1 MKKIFTLILC
11 AGLTLCYINNALA
24 IDFKAKGEWIM
35 SFDLGSGSQGASA
48 TRGGNNVYGYGY
60 NTVPT
65 AGPDT
70 FNANQRIRLQLE
82 AIASE
87 SLSGTVFFEM
97 GESKWGNTAT
107 GASLGADRTIV
118 EIKHAYLDWVIPN
131 TEVKVRMGIQWLAL
145 PSYTTGGSMV
155 LNNDAAGIVVSNK
168 FNDNVTLTGFWARP
182 YNDNFIGS
190 NIDNHDS
197 IDDSSNFLDNVDI
210 FGLSLPLSFEGLNIT
225 PWLTYMAVGK
235 NFARS
240 GGDLGNSIGTVR
252 YGLTPEDWIGRNAL
266 SSTSKSNSN
275 DLYPYAHV
283 WHAGLTGEIT
293 MIDPIRIAWDF
304 NYGHADFGSIENN
317 THKDYS
323 VKRHGF
329 YGSLLFEY
337 KMNWGTPGIYG
348 WYSSGDDGDPYN
360 GSERMPSISNA
371 NAHVDFSHYASSG
384 AVSIGRESVL
394 GTNLIGTWGLGIRL
408 KDFSFM
414 EDLKH
419 TLRINYIQG
428 TNNTNMAEYV
438 MIDGYQLDGSVQNS
452 PTGYYR
458 GPLNGFYLTTA
469 DYAMEF
475 GLTTDYQIFENLNL
489 NIEMAYLALHLDQG
503 SDVWGDNF
511 TATDA
516 WNINASFIY
525 SF

>member
-1 MKKIFTLILC
+1 MKKIHTLLLC
-11 AGLTLCYINNALA
+11 VALSLGSINNAFA
-24 IDFKAKGEWIM
+24 IDFKARGEWIM

-48 TRGGNNVYGYGY
+48 TRGGHNIYGYGS

-65 AGPDT
+65 ASPDT

-97 GESKWGNTAT
+97 GESKWGHAAT
-107 GASLGADRTIV
+107 GAALGADRTIV
-118 EIKHAYLDWVIPN
+118 EIKHAYLDWVIPS

-145 PSYTTGGSMV
+145 PSFTTGGSMV

-168 FNDNVTLTGFWARP
+168 FNENVSLTAFWARP
-182 YNDNFIGS
+182 YNDNFYNSYAENQGF
-190 NIDNHDS
+190 

-210 FGLSLPLSFEGLNIT
+210 FGLSMPLSFEGFNII
-225 PWLTYMAVGK
+225 PWVSYMAVGK

-252 YGLTPEDWIGRNAL
+252 YGLTPEDWIGRTAL
-266 SSTSKSNSN
+266 SSMSSTNN
-275 DLYPYAHV
+275 DDLYPYAHV
-283 WHAGLTGEIT
+283 WHAGLTGELT
-293 MIDPIRIAWDF
+293 MTDPLRIAWDL
-304 NYGHADFGSIENN
+304 NYGHADFGSINN
-317 THKDYS
+317 DLHGNYS
-323 VKRHGF
+323 VKRQGF
-329 YGSLLFEY
+329 YASLLLEY
-337 KMNWGTPGIYG
+337 KMDFAIPGIYG
-348 WYSSGDDGDPYN
+348 WYSSGDDDDPFN

-371 NAHVDFSHYASSG
+371 NAHVDYSHFASSG

-408 KDFSFM
+408 KDISFV

-419 TLRINYIQG
+419 TLRVNYIQG
-428 TNNTNMAEYV
+428 TNNTNMAQYV
-438 MIDGYQLDGSVQNS
+438 MIDGLQADGNIQNS

-475 GLTTDYQIFENLNL
+475 GITTDYQIFENLNL

-503 SDVWGDNF
+503 NDVWGDNF